1 MKLSEERGLEITTSN
16 HGRQL
21 TSLKGPLPWELVPGI
36 KVLKSSTDDV
46 N

>member
-1 MKLSEERGLEITTSN
+1 MKMSEERGSKVTSN
-16 HGRQL
+16 YRRLL

-36 KVLKSSTDDV
+36 RFPESVTDDV